1 MWTFLGQHRGWGGRQ
16 RIMTVSEF
24 ENIERKI
31 VKLSRPA
38 LPTILMV
45 DDDELVLA
53 RLQVLVGAAGYDVR
67 TATSV
72 GDALRKLDAFS
83 ASIVVTDFNM
93 ADATGLELCRFIRGR
108 RNSEYVYILL
118 FTVRDSEKDIL
129 AAYEA
134 GADDYVTKRTSGIQF
149 LARLRTAKRVLA
161 LENSLRRAVAK
172 TRQVEINDPLT
183 GVYNRRYFFRHFSRE
198 LKRARRFGGD
208 VSLMLI
214 EIDQL
219 KAINDT
225 YGYVVGDLVLK
236 KFTRLIAGRLRRETD
251 WCARLGKRT
260 FAVVLEGAMLADAH
274 ACAEIVRRT
283 MADSP
288 IDTAAGPIR
297 ITVSIGISGFEGKVQ
312 RVAVSVQSLL
322 KQANTNLYAS
332 VLSGRNRV
340 TLSDPIYTGVGTLA
354 SRQSPGDVMLSPAG
368 PPDLFRHIRH

>member
-1 MWTFLGQHRGWGGRQ
+1 MKVLIAEDDSISRRMLEAFLVKWGYEVMVATEGEEAWAILQGNDAPRLAILDWMMPGRDGIDICRSIRQ
-16 RIMTVSEF
+16 R
-24 ENIERKI
+24 KG
-31 VKLSRPA
+31 RPY
-38 LPTILMV
+38 T
-45 DDDELVLA
+45 
-53 RLQVLVGAAGYDVR
+53 
-67 TATSV
+67 
-72 GDALRKLDAFS
+72 
-83 ASIVVTDFNM
+83 
-93 ADATGLELCRFIRGR
+93 
-108 RNSEYVYILL
+108 YILL
-118 FTVRDSEKDIL
+118 LTARGQKEDIVQGL
-129 AAYEA
+129 EA